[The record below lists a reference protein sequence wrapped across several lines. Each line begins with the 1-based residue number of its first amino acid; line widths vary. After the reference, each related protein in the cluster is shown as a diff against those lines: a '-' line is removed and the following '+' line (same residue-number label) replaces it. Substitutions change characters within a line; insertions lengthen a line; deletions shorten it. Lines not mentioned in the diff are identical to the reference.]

1 MPTVVMNPVHNCDP
15 TGHFSLPNWAKWVI
29 GGVAFAG
36 AVALTALS
44 GGDLNGSKYCVRRT
58 NSRYSKC
65 YSRRKLGFLDGV
77 ADGALM
83 EEFLL

>member
-44 GGDLNGSKYCVRRT
+44 GGDLAPMFIQMGVSIA
-58 NSRYSKC
+58 
-65 YSRRKLGFLDGV
+65 LGGLIQCTVNAIQGENLD
-77 ADGALM
+77 
-83 EEFLL
+83 F